1 MPCKAVRAATAAV
14 LTVLL
19 CGTDAGAQADPP
31 LAGLA
36 IEDLMQVDVQSVF
49 GASKFLQKVTDA
61 PAAVSVVTAR
71 DIEIYGYRTLADI
84 IRMAPGFNITYD
96 RNYTYVG
103 VRGFQ
108 RPGDYN
114 SRVLVLVDGHRIND
128 PIYNMAYVGTEFPV
142 DVELIDRVEL
152 IRGPSSSIYGTN
164 AFFAVINVVTKK
176 GSAARGLEA
185 AGEGGTLHTWRGRAA
200 FGATLPN
207 GLDVLVS
214 GSRYRSAG
222 QARLSYPAFDSPL
235 TNRGIA
241 ENIDADADHRMFAS
255 LSFKGLSVQGVYSS
269 RAKTVPTA
277 SFGSWFNDPR
287 LQTNDAQ
294 GWVDLRYL
302 HTLPGGWAL
311 LV

>member
-1 MPCKAVRAATAAV
+1 MKYRSAINPVPSATASI
-14 LTVLL
+14 TLL
-19 CGTDAGAQADPP
+19 LLLVSVTAFAQTERP
-31 LAGLA
+31 LA
-36 IEDLMQVDVQSVF
+36 DLDVEELMKVDVQSVF

-71 DIEIYGYRTLADI
+71 DIATYGYRTLADI
-84 IRMAPGFNITYD
+84 IRSAPGFNVTYD

-176 GSAARGLEA
+176 GTALKGAEI
-185 AGEGGTLHTWRGRAA
+185 AGDGGTLQTWRGRGAV
-200 FGATLPN
+200 GATRDN
-207 GLDVLVS
+207 GLDFLLS
-214 GSRYRSAG
+214 ASRYRSDG
-222 QARLSYPAFDSPL
+222 ETRLYFPEFDRL
-235 TNRGIA
+235 ATNHGVA
-241 ENIDADADHRMFAS
+241 ENLDGDADYKLFGS
-255 LSFKGLSVQGVYSS
+255 LSF
-269 RAKTVPTA
+269 
-277 SFGSWFNDPR
+277 
-287 LQTNDAQ
+287 
-294 GWVDLRYL
+294 
-302 HTLPGGWAL
+302 
-311 LV
+311 